1 MPGRAIIAVRDNE
14 IAAES
19 LGINTTKY
27 KVIAFVLGALFA
39 AMAGSLRASFIQ
51 SIAPKDYAFM
61 QNRKQL
67 ITSILKASE
76 NELIGLIGPNGAGK
90 TTLFNLLTGVYRPTE
105 GDVALFDGQK
115 LAIVNQQSPAKRARL
130 GIARTFQN
138 IRLFESRTVL
148 ENVMI
153 AMNSH
158 TRAHTWDAILRLPSF
173 YKHEATLKNEARQLL
188 SIFDML
194 GVQDTLA
201 TNLPYGQQRRLEIV
215 RALATK
221 PKILFLDE
229 PAAGM
234 NPQETADLT
243 RLIKQV
249 QQEFKMTIILI
260 EHDMNLVMAV
270 SERLYVLEYGKLLAS
285 GTPAEIQQNADV
297 IRAYLGEN
305 DNMSALLT
313 VENLNVSYGAIKAVQ
328 NVNFTVHD
336 NEIVSGVYQDAAT
349 LSGGEQQMLAMGR
362 ALMAKP
368 KLLLLDEPSMG
379 LAPLFIE
386 KIFDIIK
393 TVNEQGVTV
402 LVIEQNANQ
411 ALKIA
416 DRGYVLESGQ
426 ITMTGTGAELLAS
439 DDVRKA
445 YLGG

>member
-1 MPGRAIIAVRDNE
+1 M
-14 IAAES
+14 
-19 LGINTTKY
+19 TQT
-27 KVIAFVLGALFA
+27 
-39 AMAGSLRASFIQ
+39 
-51 SIAPKDYAFM
+51 
-61 QNRKQL
+61 
-67 ITSILKASE
+67 ILKTHDLSIRFGGVTAVDHVNIEVSE

-305 DNMSALLT
+305 DT
-313 VENLNVSYGAIKAVQ
+313 
-328 NVNFTVHD
+328 
-336 NEIVSGVYQDAAT
+336 
-349 LSGGEQQMLAMGR
+349 
-362 ALMAKP
+362 
-368 KLLLLDEPSMG
+368 
-379 LAPLFIE
+379 
-386 KIFDIIK
+386 
-393 TVNEQGVTV
+393 
-402 LVIEQNANQ
+402 
-411 ALKIA
+411 
-416 DRGYVLESGQ
+416 
-426 ITMTGTGAELLAS
+426 
-439 DDVRKA
+439 
-445 YLGG
+445 